1 MSWRKVNSCRH
12 VNIHKSACVIFK
24 LCNKIY
30 MSSLWGVG
38 RGAGQLTTSLAGA
51 FPDREA
57 REGALSSVSR
67 AFVGGLHH
75 ACQAVLH
82 PLESIQLL
90 AGPQQDPWDS
100 FAGDGAAQKATE
112 EEDDEEPGRL
122 HQVWDA
128 PKSCSCLTF
137 WKEHCFVIQSELLT
151 CV

>member
-1 MSWRKVNSCRH
+1 MSWGEVKTCFNVY
-12 VNIHKSACVIFK
+12 IHKSLCTILK
-24 LCNKIY
+24 LCKKIY
-30 MSSLWGVG
+30 ESSLWGVG

-90 AGPQQDPWDS
+90 AGPQQDPWE
-100 FAGDGAAQKATE
+100 APVGDGAAQKATEEE

-122 HQVWDA
+122 HQVMC
-128 PKSCSCLTF
+128 PSP
-137 WKEHCFVIQSELLT
+137 LLASFLERALLLHKI
-151 CV
+151 

>member
-1 MSWRKVNSCRH
+1 M
-12 VNIHKSACVIFK
+12 
-24 LCNKIY
+24 LL
-30 MSSLWGVG
+30 LWGVG

-67 AFVGGLHH
+67 AFVGSLHH

-90 AGPQQDPWDS
+90 AGPQQDPWE
-100 FAGDGAAQKATE
+100 APVGDGAAQMATE
-112 EEDDEEPGRL
+112 EEEDEEPGRL

-128 PKSCSCLTF
+128 PKSFPCLLPGNSIASLYNQSC
-137 WKEHCFVIQSELLT
+137 
-151 CV
+151 

>member
-1 MSWRKVNSCRH
+1 MHLLSC
-12 VNIHKSACVIFK
+12 IA
-24 LCNKIY
+24 
-30 MSSLWGVG
+30 G

-67 AFVGGLHH
+67 VLVGSLQN

-90 AGPQQDPWDS
+90 SGPQQDPCEAP
-100 FAGDGAAQKATE
+100 AGEAAAQKAAE

-122 HQVWDA
+122 HQVWYGD
-128 PKSCSCLTF
+128 
-137 WKEHCFVIQSELLT
+137 Q
-151 CV
+151 

>member
-1 MSWRKVNSCRH
+1 M
-12 VNIHKSACVIFK
+12 
-24 LCNKIY
+24 IY
-30 MSSLWGVG
+30 VLWLWGAG

-57 REGALSSVSR
+57 REGALSSMSR

-90 AGPQQDPWDS
+90 AGPQQDPWE
-100 FAGDGAAQKATE
+100 APVGDGAAQKATE

-122 HQVWDA
+122 HQVRMHPSPVVA
-128 PKSCSCLTF
+128 SFLGRA
-137 WKEHCFVIQSELLT
+137 LLHYT
-151 CV
+151 IRFADLC